1 MSGGAELPSSS
12 AMEVDGKKQRKKITF
27 NLKGQIIQG
36 KNEFKARGFE
46 LLKTHIRL
54 AFDDWRHVPDKKK
67 EDMMSLISPPEEKD
81 AVFTQLGVQLKTWKK
96 NVRNKYFGNTRESVL
111 AYKDKV
117 PESVQVSL
125 SAWNTFVDR
134 EATPEKLAQRC
145 KAKDNR
151 SKKTDAHYLG
161 RTSYAENEEICMSVE
176 KRKPD
181 RVELYVDARKNPKTK
196 LCHPGAVSDVE
207 QLMAIRSTQD
217 ESSKGSIETDA
228 LTRHFGK
235 DKRGR
240 TRGVGSTVARTKLK
254 ATLPIRNELEQMKA
268 SVQSIN
274 DSLDDLKSTMSHI
287 LKVVQGMNP
296 SSNPESGAS
305 HTRTNAEVGVIPIVH
320 CSKKSVT
327 GSPSTP
333 TSGPSK
339 SYKLMNL
346 DGSKSIAQVTIVK
359 TAPGSLVHGR
369 PLLPFEV
376 KIAVVK
382 VFPGMGDEPL
392 WKGNQRGVDTL
403 AEIEG
408 GYLVWPKYLMEEVTG
423 DNCMVI
429 VEEPVDCPNV
439 SVIAC
444 KYVSIFQ
451 ECLQHS
457 GLPIWNILNNIG
469 FWHQLTEVLVMVQIC
484 SMGFEDEVVNSELE
498 QMAQEFAASSFAT
511 SYLPLIA
518 LVVQTKYVGREIEGK
533 WFNIRGVNQMDKTLS
548 IRGARISFSLWEV
561 AGGDS
566 SHDHIPLACKDS
578 VAMIFMFDLTSR
590 CTLNR
595 NFSSYVIAVY
605 SASINKR
612 GNGIRTRVPNVHGHT
627 RVSLVAIE
635 DMVSEVANAIREIID
650 GGE

>member
-36 KNEFKARGFE
+36 KNEFKARGLE
-46 LLKTHIRL
+46 LLKTHIGL

-67 EDMMSLISPPEEKD
+67 EDMFETL
-81 AVFTQLGVQLKTWKK
+81 L
-96 NVRNKYFGNTRESVL
+96 
-111 AYKDKV
+111 
-117 PESVQVSL
+117 
-125 SAWNTFVDR
+125 
-134 EATPEKLAQRC
+134 
-145 KAKDNR
+145 
-151 SKKTDAHYLG
+151 
-161 RTSYAENEEICMSVE
+161 SVE

-196 LCHPGAVSDVE
+196 LCHPGAVSDV
-207 QLMAIRSTQD
+207 
-217 ESSKGSIETDA
+217 
-228 LTRHFGK
+228 
-235 DKRGR
+235 
-240 TRGVGSTVARTKLK
+240 
-254 ATLPIRNELEQMKA
+254 
-268 SVQSIN
+268 
-274 DSLDDLKSTMSHI
+274 
-287 LKVVQGMNP
+287 GMNP

-320 CSKKSVT
+320 CSEKSAT

-359 TAPGSLVHGR
+359 TVPGSLVHGR

-392 WKGNQRGVDTL
+392 WKGNQGGADTL
-403 AEIEG
+403 AETEG

-423 DNCMVI
+423 DNSVVI
-429 VEEPVDCPNV
+429 VKEPVDCPNV

-444 KYVSIFQ
+444 KYASIFQ
-451 ECLQHS
+451 DCLQHS
-457 GLPIWNILNNIG
+457 GLLIWNRLNNTG
-469 FWHQLTEVLVMVQIC
+469 FWRQLTGQRKKEK
-484 SMGFEDEVVNSELE
+484 G
-498 QMAQEFAASSFAT
+498 
-511 SYLPLIA
+511 
-518 LVVQTKYVGREIEGK
+518 
-533 WFNIRGVNQMDKTLS
+533 FNIRGVNQMDKTLS
-548 IRGARISFSLWEV
+548 VRGARISFSLWEV

-566 SHDHIPLACKDS
+566 SHDHISLACKDS

-595 NFSSYVIAVY
+595 KWNQAAF
-605 SASINKR
+605 
-612 GNGIRTRVPNVHGHT
+612 IRIKLLYFPETLLHGRKDDELKIFERFDGPIMKGYIVLFLKILAGLPVMIVEVFAKVAGVP
-627 RVSLVAIE
+627 VSQ
-635 DMVSEVANAIREIID
+635 R
-650 GGE
+650 